1 MVYCEQSMCE
11 SKLGKL
17 MQAFRADRPDE
28 WSMDEFIGM
37 AEDMNKAKD
46 KLEQM
51 NQELLAKLEQCAKEL
66 AWMIDKHNEQNMED
80 GSWKYDHQTPWEA
93 MQLVVKAKGGAV

>member
-37 AEDMNKAKD
+37 AEDMNKANDELVK
-46 KLEQM
+46 M
-51 NQELLAKLEQCAKEL
+51 NQELLAALEGVVDARGSKNETFTCAYMALENAKRVIE
-66 AWMIDKHNEQNMED
+66 K
-80 GSWKYDHQTPWEA
+80 
-93 MQLVVKAKGGAV
+93 VKGGTE